1 MLLISFDINW
11 KARNMQYIQQ
21 IYGSSLAIWFLNVF
35 GTEIGED
42 WWYLTNVSKGNEFCF
57 RPGTFLCAYRLTDQ
71 NSMEL
76 DTFMIFHPR
85 YPLVIEHSYGKSP
98 CY

>member
-21 IYGSSLAIWFLNVF
+21 IYGSSLAIWFYGDWRSQFLNVF

-42 WWYLTNVSKGNEFCF
+42 GWYSTNVSKGNEFCF
-57 RPGTFLCAYRLTDQ
+57 RPGTFLCAYR
-71 NSMEL
+71 SE
-76 DTFMIFHPR
+76 
-85 YPLVIEHSYGKSP
+85 
-98 CY
+98 